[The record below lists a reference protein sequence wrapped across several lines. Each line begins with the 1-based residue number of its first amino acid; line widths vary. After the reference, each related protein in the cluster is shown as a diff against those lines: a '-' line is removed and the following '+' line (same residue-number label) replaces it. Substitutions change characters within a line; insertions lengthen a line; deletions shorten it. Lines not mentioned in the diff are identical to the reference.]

1 MAQCLFWVL
10 ENKHRNYGRSDHCPD
25 HEVHQGGIMILS
37 GRVHDTLHII
47 LRSELS
53 SHLRSSAAL
62 TSLTCSP
69 SLFPSQVDP
78 AINSLFFCKL
88 KELPGIISLIGCG
101 IVQAHYAF
109 KNISDK
115 SETTIKYFIAMLRFV
130 LWKIFLRLMT
140 HFSSTMDCIIF
151 LYLGMAVLEAVQVPL
166 SLFEPS
172 WNMETDFDKY
182 YSE

>member
-1 MAQCLFWVL
+1 
-10 ENKHRNYGRSDHCPD
+10 
-25 HEVHQGGIMILS
+25 MILS
-37 GRVHDTLHII
+37 GRVHNTLHII

-53 SHLRSSAAL
+53 SHLRFSAAL

-78 AINSLFFCKL
+78 AINCLFCKL

-151 LYLGMAVLEAVQVPL
+151 LYLGMAVLEAMQVP
-166 SLFEPS
+166 F
-172 WNMETDFDKY
+172 
-182 YSE
+182 

>member
-1 MAQCLFWVL
+1 MAQCLFRVL

-37 GRVHDTLHII
+37 SKRVH
-47 LRSELS
+47 ELS
-53 SHLRSSAAL
+53 TSSSGQSYRATCGPQLRIPLLHARRACFL
-62 TSLTCSP
+62 LRWILP
-69 SLFPSQVDP
+69 SIV
-78 AINSLFFCKL
+78 FFCKL

-130 LWKIFLRLMT
+130 LWKIVLRLMT

-166 SLFEPS
+166 
-172 WNMETDFDKY
+172 
-182 YSE
+182 

>member
-1 MAQCLFWVL
+1 
-10 ENKHRNYGRSDHCPD
+10 
-25 HEVHQGGIMILS
+25 MILS

-78 AINSLFFCKL
+78 AINSLFCKL

-151 LYLGMAVLEAVQVPL
+151 LYLGMAVLEAVQVL
-166 SLFEPS
+166 L
-172 WNMETDFDKY
+172 
-182 YSE
+182 